1 MLESRDDDFLY
12 LVGEALVGEGDEV
25 AHIDLIVGDK
35 KGPVGEAFANG
46 LVNLSKGHTPL
57 LSVIRPNLPP
67 KPSTLIVPK
76 VTIRDM
82 SDANKI
88 FGPAQS
94 AVAKAVAD
102 CVEEGVIPKEYT
114 ERLVIIA
121 SVFIHPAARDYE
133 KIYRYNYGATKLA
146 INRAFSSFPDLDTVL
161 YEKDRSVN
169 PIMGFYVQRLWN
181 PPYLQVALDLPE
193 LGRVLD
199 VVEQLPDS
207 DHIIIEVG
215 TPLVKRYGIDV
226 ISKIREKK
234 PGVFIVADLKTL
246 DTGNLES
253 RIVANASGD
262 AVVIS
267 GLAPVKTIEK
277 AIIEAKKTG
286 IYSVIDMLNVKDPID
301 VLSQLSVKP
310 NVVEIHRAIDNESTE
325 NEDWIIVK
333 DIKNKFKGILV
344 GVAGGIRPENVQK
357 ALDSGADILIVGRGI
372 TASKDIEG
380 ETRKFLKSLN
390 TEEIDQ
396 YRVMTDF

>member
-226 ISKIREKK
+226 INKIREKK

-325 NEDWIIVK
+325 KEDWIIVK

-372 TASKDIEG
+372 TASKDIKG